1 MNKENMRV
9 KGIELLDRAYGKW
22 WMMLLEGIS
31 LVVIC
36 GMTLFLPDVTL
47 SFLVMVIGIYRVAM
61 GVFYLIVGIA
71 NRVEYGVSNG
81 FSFGRGIV
89 DILVGAAFL
98 LWTATI
104 ISFFVVLVGI
114 WAIITGIVLLVMG
127 GSSLGM
133 GRIIKIVLG
142 VLLIIFGIF
151 TFINPVGQAVFFI
164 VFLGIVLGILGFFF
178 IIQSFSMKK
187 SYKEL
192 KKLNEG
198 FKDYDVH

>member
-1 MNKENMRV
+1 
-9 KGIELLDRAYGKW
+9 
-22 WMMLLEGIS
+22 MLLEGIC

-36 GMTLFLPDVTL
+36 GMTLFVPDVTL

-98 LWTATI
+98 LWPTTI

-127 GSSLGM
+127 GSSLGV
-133 GRIIKIVLG
+133 GRAVKIVLG

-151 TFINPVGQAVFFI
+151 TFMNPVGQAVFFI

-178 IIQSFSMKK
+178 IIQSFGMRK

>member
-1 MNKENMRV
+1 
-9 KGIELLDRAYGKW
+9 
-22 WMMLLEGIS
+22 
-31 LVVIC
+31 
-36 GMTLFLPDVTL
+36 
-47 SFLVMVIGIYRVAM
+47 
-61 GVFYLIVGIA
+61 
-71 NRVEYGVSNG
+71 
-81 FSFGRGIV
+81 
-89 DILVGAAFL
+89 
-98 LWTATI
+98 
-104 ISFFVVLVGI
+104 
-114 WAIITGIVLLVMG
+114 MG

>member
-1 MNKENMRV
+1 MDMFNSDFDYKREFIDRWNDGV
-9 KGIELLDRAYGKW
+9 KRARG
-22 WMMLLEGIS
+22 WM
-31 LVVIC
+31 V
-36 GMTLFLPDVTL
+36 
-47 SFLVMVIGIYRVAM
+47 
-61 GVFYLIVGIA
+61 
-71 NRVEYGVSNG
+71 
-81 FSFGRGIV
+81 
-89 DILVGAAFL
+89 
-98 LWTATI
+98 
-104 ISFFVVLVGI
+104 
-114 WAIITGIVLLVMG
+114 
-127 GSSLGM
+127 
-133 GRIIKIVLG
+133 VLG

>member
-98 LWTATI
+98 LWPATI

-114 WAIITGIVLLVMG
+114 WAIITGIVLLGESANPMRLA
-127 GSSLGM
+127 SLA
-133 GRIIKIVLG
+133 L
-142 VLLIIFGIF
+142 
-151 TFINPVGQAVFFI
+151 
-164 VFLGIVLGILGFFF
+164 IVLGIIG
-178 IIQSFSMKK
+178 
-187 SYKEL
+187 L
-192 KKLNEG
+192 KLST
-198 FKDYDVH
+198 H

>member
-22 WMMLLEGIS
+22 WMMLLEGIC

-71 NRVEYGVSNG
+71 NRVEYGISNG

-98 LWTATI
+98 LWPTTI

-133 GRIIKIVLG
+133 GRIVKIVLG

-178 IIQSFSMKK
+178 IIQSFSCLLYT
-187 SYKEL
+187 SDAADE
-192 KKLNEG
+192 
-198 FKDYDVH
+198 

>member
-22 WMMLLEGIS
+22 WMMLLEGIC

-71 NRVEYGVSNG
+71 NRVEYGISNG

-98 LWTATI
+98 LWPTTI
-104 ISFFVVLVGI
+104 ISL
-114 WAIITGIVLLVMG
+114 
-127 GSSLGM
+127 SL
-133 GRIIKIVLG
+133 IHI
-142 VLLIIFGIF
+142 
-151 TFINPVGQAVFFI
+151 
-164 VFLGIVLGILGFFF
+164 
-178 IIQSFSMKK
+178 
-187 SYKEL
+187 
-192 KKLNEG
+192 
-198 FKDYDVH
+198 